1 MKTLRELNDRINQL
15 QQIIDTEQQDADA
28 GCDWSRSV
36 IINAE
41 IEQGGSLSRWEEAF
55 TDEFSLEPDFF
66 EELVF

>member
-15 QQIIDTEQQDADA
+15 QQIIDTEQMDADA

-41 IEQGGSLSRWEEAF
+41 IEKEEICDAI
-55 TDEFSLEPDFF
+55 DQLAIANC
-66 EELVF
+66 LVI